1 MKKKKVILFGAG
13 GHARSCIDVIEQE
26 GTFHI
31 VGLVGKGSEVGN
43 EVNGYRVVADE
54 ANMPDLKNE
63 ANFALVAVGQILS
76 PELRIKL
83 KDQIIRA
90 GFELATVIA
99 PTAYISPSAVIGAGT
114 IVMHGAILNSG
125 VQVGQNCI
133 INSKALLE
141 HDVSVKDNV
150 HISTG
155 AILNG
160 KVSID
165 EGCFVGSGAVLKEGI
180 IIGQRTVIGMGTIL
194 RKNLGPNQISYGAL
208 V

>member
-26 GTFHI
+26 GTFQI
-31 VGLVGKGSEVGN
+31 VGLVGKESEVGN

-54 ANMPDLKNE
+54 TNMPDLINE

-83 KDQIIRA
+83 KDQIIQA

-141 HDVSVKDNV
+141 HAVSVKDNV

-160 KVSID
+160 NVSID

>member
-31 VGLVGKGSEVGN
+31 VGLVGKESEVGN

-54 ANMPDLKNE
+54 TNVSDLKHQ

-83 KDQIIRA
+83 KDQIIQA

-114 IVMHGAILNSG
+114 IVMHGAILNTG